1 MGQGLELLQV
11 IVAQHPS
18 VQPNANTYK
27 ALMRACTKDLKAA
40 FSLYD
45 QMLTRGLEADV
56 DIYNILV
63 HIATLEGDFDAAEGV
78 FKTMR
83 EQGSGAVKH
92 LGKSYLAYI
101 YNLMRA
107 DEADRVF
114 SMLKTMESEW
124 RYPDARAYE
133 NMLRFFARKRH
144 MDGQL
149 KCIEAIALE
158 NAGGQGIGQVQR
170 QVDISLGVL
179 MMQAQQEKDD
189 ARVLKLVDLAQ
200 RTGSPLNQRQEVNMV
215 YALLKQGEG
224 LEAFKRALRIF
235 ENDGQLPP
243 RMLQALAGNLAEQ
256 ASAVD
261 DAYYL
266 LESRKADGGAVPLP
280 AVNLIIE
287 ACAAMGDLDR
297 AFATWSELDQLA
309 LKPDTGTY
317 NALLRTC
324 VETRE
329 IASGR
334 RLLNRMQLDEVS
346 PDATT
351 FSHHCSLL
359 VMSRQGDVALGLL
372 QSCRDAGI
380 TPDTRMY
387 STLINLLLRQRR
399 HGQAQELLA
408 EMKASGRV
416 SEAFERKVMEA
427 CA

>member
-1 MGQGLELLQV
+1 
-11 IVAQHPS
+11 
-18 VQPNANTYK
+18 
-27 ALMRACTKDLKAA
+27 
-40 FSLYD
+40 
-45 QMLTRGLEADV
+45 
-56 DIYNILV
+56 
-63 HIATLEGDFDAAEGV
+63 
-78 FKTMR
+78 
-83 EQGSGAVKH
+83 
-92 LGKSYLAYI
+92 
-101 YNLMRA
+101 LMRA
-107 DEADRVF
+107 DEAGRVF
-114 SMLKTMESEW
+114 NMLTTMEAEW

-133 NMLRFFARKRH
+133 NMLRFFARKKH
-144 MDGQL
+144 LDGQL

-158 NAGGQGIGQVQR
+158 NAGGQGLGQMQR

-179 MMQAQQEKDD
+179 MMQAQQDKDD
-189 ARVLKLVDLAQ
+189 ARVVKLVELAQ
-200 RTGSPLNQRQEVNMV
+200 QTGSSLSQRQEVSLV
-215 YALLKQGEG
+215 FALLKQGDS
-224 LEAFKRALRIF
+224 LDAFKRALGIF
-235 ENDGQLPP
+235 ETGGQLPS
-243 RMLQALAGNLAEQ
+243 RASQMLAGNLAQQ

-261 DAYYL
+261 DAYYM
-266 LESRKADGGAVPLP
+266 LESRKADGHTVPLP

-317 NALLRTC
+317 NALLHTC
-324 VETRE
+324 VQRRE
-329 IASGR
+329 LASGR

-351 FSHHCSLL
+351 YSHHCALL

-372 QSCRDAGI
+372 QACRDAGI

-408 EMKASGRV
+408 EMKATGRV
-416 SEAFERKVMEA
+416 TEAFERKVKEA